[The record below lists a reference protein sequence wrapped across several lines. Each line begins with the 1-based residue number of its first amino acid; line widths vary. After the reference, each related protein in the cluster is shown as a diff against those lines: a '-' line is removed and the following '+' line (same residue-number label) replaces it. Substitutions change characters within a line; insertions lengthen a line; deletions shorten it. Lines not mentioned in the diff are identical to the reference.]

1 MEKVAAAAARAW
13 HPVPREAAIAAL
25 AGAAIVFAGYTI
37 HSVWV
42 RPGWHRFCP
51 QGFLQSWPL
60 RHGYC
65 LTFMCSVLWFS

>member
-42 RPGWHRFCP
+42 RPGGNPF
-51 QGFLQSWPL
+51 
-60 RHGYC
+60 
-65 LTFMCSVLWFS
+65 VL